1 MSASIFIYFGTII
14 GIYALLSLSLN
25 FQYGFAGLINFG
37 HVGFFAV
44 GAYASAILSSAGYP
58 IALGFV
64 AAFVLAG
71 LVGLL
76 IGLPTQ
82 KLSVHYWAII
92 TIAIAE
98 VIRLIALNEEW
109 LTRGSFGIVDIP
121 QPLKAEIPPDLYP
134 IFYLCL
140 VWAFVLAAYAFFALL
155 VRSPFGRILRLIRE
169 EEDLALSF
177 GKDVFTYR
185 VKAMAIGAAVA
196 GVSGA
201 LYAHYITYISPLDF
215 LPLITFV
222 VWVMVIV
229 GGRANQ
235 LGVLLGTAVIVL
247 FFNSTRY
254 LKDYVPLDSQTIAS
268 LRMVVIGALIMLTI
282 VYRPNGLIPERK
294 GKVE

>member
-1 MSASIFIYFGTII
+1 MGASIFIYFGTII

-25 FQYGFAGLINFG
+25 FQYGFAGLVNFG

-44 GAYASAILSSAGYP
+44 GAYASAILVKAGLP
-58 IALGFV
+58 IAVGFL
-64 AAFVLAG
+64 AAFVLSG
-71 LVGLL
+71 IVGLL

-98 VIRLIALNEEW
+98 VIRLVALNEAW

-121 QPLKAEIPPDLYP
+121 QPFQAVVPAAFYP
-134 IFYLCL
+134 IFYLAM
-140 VWAFVLAAYAFFALL
+140 VWAFVVAAYLFFAAL
-155 VRSPFGRILRLIRE
+155 VHSPFGRILRLIRE
-169 EEDLALSF
+169 EDDLALSF
-177 GKDVFTYR
+177 GKDVFAYR
-185 VKAMAIGAAVA
+185 VRAMAIGAAVA
-196 GVSGA
+196 GLSGA

-215 LPLITFV
+215 LPLVTFV
-222 VWVMVIV
+222 AWVMVIV

-254 LKDYVPLDSQTIAS
+254 LKDYVPIDTQTIAS

-282 VYRPNGLIPERK
+282 VYRPNGLLPERK
-294 GKVE
+294 GRVG

>member
-1 MSASIFIYFGTII
+1 MSASIVVYFATII

-44 GAYASAILSSAGYP
+44 GAYASAILSTAGYP
-58 IALGFV
+58 IVLGFA

-71 LVGLL
+71 VVGLL

-98 VIRLIALNEEW
+98 VIRIIALNEQW
-109 LTRGSFGIVDIP
+109 LTRGSFGIGSIP
-121 QPLKAEIPPDLYP
+121 QPLTAEIPQRLYP

-140 VWAFVLAAYAFFALL
+140 VWTFVLAAYLAFSLL
-155 VRSPFGRILRLIRE
+155 VRSPFGRILRLMRE
-169 EEDLALSF
+169 EEDLTLSF
-177 GKDVFTYR
+177 GKGVFGYR
-185 VKAMAIGAAVA
+185 VKVMAIGAAVA
-196 GVSGA
+196 GLSGA
-201 LYAHYITYISPLDF
+201 LYAHYVTYISPLDF

-235 LGVLLGTAVIVL
+235 AGVLVGTAVIVL

-254 LKDYVPLDSQTIAS
+254 LKDYVPLGAETIAS
-268 LRMVVIGALIMLTI
+268 LRMVMIGALIMLTI